1 MRPYLGV
8 SLRVFRALNRAFS
21 APRICTVEAGCLA
34 RFRREPGS
42 NRKDELTSG
51 SHRCRL
57 AGPVYTSSEEVVT

>member
-34 RFRREPGS
+34 RFRREPENQRVTDINVTPLAAS
-42 NRKDELTSG
+42 
-51 SHRCRL
+51 SHWL
-57 AGPVYTSSEEVVT
+57 LV